1 MNSAIKNNNI
11 KEFPDGMVPL
21 GTTVFQFDC
30 HPGVSCFTHC
40 CRKLELFLYPYD
52 ILRLKKRLGIDSE
65 SFLTRYVIVTRAANP
80 FFPALQLK
88 MLDNEAR
95 TCPFLG
101 TDGCTVY
108 ADRPA
113 ACRTYPLERAV
124 ARTFTRGRPDEYYFM
139 TRHPYCQG
147 HAEKRDWTVKQWL
160 KDQQIQYYNLMND
173 LWAEMDT
180 LFAGNPWQGEGD
192 AGPRQQMAFM
202 VCYNLDRF
210 RQYVNEHALLQQFD
224 LDKNSRRLIERDD
237 EALLRFGFDWLKF
250 VLAGVPTLK
259 ARVSGLR

>member
-1 MNSAIKNNNI
+1 
-11 KEFPDGMVPL
+11 MVPL
-21 GTTVFQFDC
+21 GTSVFQFNC

-52 ILRLKKRLGIDSE
+52 IIRLKKRLGIDSE
-65 SFLTRYVIVTRAANP
+65 SFLTSHVLVSQAVNP
-80 FFPALQLK
+80 NFPTVQLK
-88 MLDNEAR
+88 MLDNEEK

-101 TDGCTVY
+101 RSGCTVY
-108 ADRPA
+108 EDRPS

-139 TRHPYCQG
+139 THHLYCKG
-147 HAEKRDWTVKQWL
+147 HAETRVWTVKQWL
-160 KDQQIQYYNLMND
+160 KDQQIQYFNLMND

-210 RQYVNEHALLQQFD
+210 RQYVNEHNLLQEFD
-224 LDKNSRRLIERDD
+224 LDKASRRHIEQDD

-250 VLAGVPTLK
+250 TLAGISTLK
-259 ARVSGLR
+259 VKGPGQQ